1 MQRRNAARAP
11 VIGVVGWKNNGKTT
25 LVTRLVAHL
34 VGRGLRV
41 STVKHAHHSV
51 DVDQPGKDSH
61 RHREAGATEVV
72 LATARRWVLIHEL
85 REEAEPPLEDLL
97 AKMAPADL
105 VIVEGFKRFPHP
117 KIEVHR
123 KARGTPLI
131 AREDRSVLAVA
142 SDEPLPDLD
151 RPVFDLDAIAE
162 IADFILAHAGRRP

>member
-1 MQRRNAARAP
+1 MQRENAAGAP

-34 VGRGLRV
+34 VARGLRV

-61 RHREAGATEVV
+61 RHREAGASEVV

-85 REEAEPPLEDLL
+85 RDEPEPPLEELL

-131 AREDRSVLAVA
+131 AREDPSVLAVA

-151 RPVFDLDAIAE
+151 RPVFHLDAIAE
-162 IADFILAHAGRRP
+162 IADFILARTGRRP